1 MPQAEDS
8 GGKERED
15 KILGMDEQISRRDFL
30 NATLLAS
37 GGLLMGSAN
46 PVELLSEDD
55 WTGYGGVGD
64 YRLSNGNTYE
74 ILQAGHRI
82 RDGEFEKLPASA
94 IDTGEIYDC
103 VIVGGGISGIAAAL
117 FFGRQSRKNR
127 NCLILDNHPIF
138 GGEAKGNEFEVDG
151 HRLMAHQGSAVYF
164 AQYPH
169 SFISDFYDSIGLKS
183 PTLQY
188 QSWGGSSP
196 EMPLSRTP
204 YDMAG
209 SEPMSYGFYFGSKF
223 GKNPGIWVT
232 DPWGKKLQG
241 APISASA
248 REELLKWRQGP
259 PFPEKRPRRH
269 GDDISRQLDQITLE
283 EHMMKLYGISRE
295 TIRTFLSPVEG
306 GGSGLGADA
315 ISAYAD
321 YAADVLYPNDPEGED
336 QMFPRGNGDMA
347 RLMMKA
353 LISDSTSGPST
364 MEGVCRG
371 HVNFSALDR
380 AGSNA
385 RVRLDSTAVW
395 VQHDGEPAKSET
407 VSVIYARG
415 KKLYRV
421 KARTAVM
428 AGGCWTT
435 KHIVRDLPT
444 AHREAYEQ
452 FYRSPCLMA
461 NVALRNWRFLYKMG
475 ISGFRWFEGIGNYT
489 EIRKTALLGADS
501 PKISPDSAIVLNLKV
516 LYSYPGMPTAE
527 QGYRGRGEMLT
538 TSFRD
543 YERQIRQQF
552 TDMFAHAGLDA
563 RRDIAG
569 IILNRWG
576 HAYLNPQPG
585 FFFGKDEKAAPS
597 DILRNGPFGR
607 IAFANTDLAGIMDH
621 RSSILEAKRAVAQLL
636 GNSVVQDHA

>member
-1 MPQAEDS
+1 MSHTENPP
-8 GGKERED
+8 GKEQGD
-15 KILGMDEQISRRDFL
+15 KILGMDERISRRDFL

-46 PVELLSEDD
+46 PLKLLSEDD

-64 YRLSNGNTYE
+64 YSRSNGNTYE
-74 ILQAGHRI
+74 VVQAGHRI
-82 RDGEFEKLPASA
+82 RDGEFEALRASA
-94 IDTGEIYDC
+94 IDTGEVYDC
-103 VIVGGGISGIAAAL
+103 VIVGGGISGLAAAL
-117 FFGRQSRKNR
+117 FFVRQAGKNR
-127 NCLILDNHPIF
+127 KCLVLDNHPIF

-164 AQYPH
+164 AQYPN

-183 PTLQY
+183 SQLQY
-188 QSWGGSSP
+188 QAWGGTSP

-204 YDMAG
+204 YDMVG
-209 SEPMSYGFYFGSKF
+209 SEPASYGFYFGSKF
-223 GKNPGIWVT
+223 GQSPGFWLT
-232 DPWGKKLQG
+232 DPWGKDLRG
-241 APISASA
+241 TPIPATA
-248 REELLKWRQGP
+248 RQELLRWRQGP
-259 PFPEKRPRRH
+259 QLPEKRPQRH
-269 GDDISRQLDQITLE
+269 GDEISRQLDQITLE

-321 YAADVLYPNDPEGED
+321 YAADVLYPNDPDGKD

-347 RLMMKA
+347 RLMIKT
-353 LISDSTSGPST
+353 LIPDSIPGPAT
-364 MEGVCRG
+364 MEAVCRG
-371 HVNFSALDR
+371 HVNFPALEQPN
-380 AGSNA
+380 SNA

-395 VQHDGEPAKSET
+395 VQHDAEPAKSET

-415 KKLYRV
+415 NKLYRV

-435 KHIVRDLPT
+435 KHIVRDLPS

-475 ISGFRWFEGIGNYT
+475 ISGFRWFEGIGNYA
-489 EIRKTALLGADS
+489 EVRRTALLGADS
-501 PKISPDSAIVLNLKV
+501 PTISPESPIVLNLKI
-516 LYSYPGMPTAE
+516 LYSYPGMSTGE
-527 QGYRGRGEMLT
+527 QGYRGRGEMLS
-538 TSFRD
+538 TSFRE

-552 TDMFAHAGLDA
+552 SDMFAREGFDA

-585 FFFGKDEKAAPS
+585 FFFGKDGASAPS
-597 DILRNGPFGR
+597 EVLRKEPFGR

-621 RSSILEAKRAVAQLL
+621 RSSIREAKRAVTQLL
-636 GNSVVQDHA
+636 DRSVVQDHA

>member
-1 MPQAEDS
+1 MTQAENS
-8 GGKERED
+8 GRKKRED
-15 KILGMDEQISRRDFL
+15 KILGMDERVSRRDFL

-37 GGLLMGSAN
+37 GGLLMGSAT
-46 PVELLSEDD
+46 PLELLSADD

-64 YRLSNGNTYE
+64 YRRSNGNTYE
-74 ILQAGHRI
+74 IVQAGHRI
-82 RDGEFEKLPASA
+82 RDGEFQTLPASA
-94 IDTGEIYDC
+94 IDTGEMYDC
-103 VIVGGGISGIAAAL
+103 VIVGGGISGLAAAL
-117 FFGRQSRKNR
+117 FFVRQAGTNRK
-127 NCLILDNHPIF
+127 CLILDNHPIF

-164 AQYPH
+164 AQYPN

-183 PTLQY
+183 PKLQY
-188 QSWGGSSP
+188 QSWGGASP
-196 EMPLSRTP
+196 EMALSRTP
-204 YDMAG
+204 YDMLG
-209 SEPMSYGFYFGSKF
+209 SEPASYGFYFGSKF
-223 GKNPGIWVT
+223 GQRPGMWLT

-241 APISASA
+241 APISATA
-248 REELLKWRQGP
+248 REELLKWRQGLQR
-259 PFPEKRPRRH
+259 PEKTPQHH
-269 GDDISRQLDQITLE
+269 GDEISRQLDQVTLE
-283 EHMMKLYGISRE
+283 VHMMKLYGISRE

-306 GGSGLGADA
+306 GYSGLGPDA
-315 ISAYAD
+315 LSAYSD
-321 YAADVLYPNDPEGED
+321 YAAEAMYPTDPDGQD

-347 RLMMKA
+347 RLMIKT
-353 LISDSTSGPST
+353 LIPDSISGPAT

-380 AGSNA
+380 SSSNA

-407 VSVIYARG
+407 VSVIYVG
-415 KKLYRV
+415 GNKLHRV

-435 KHIVRDLPT
+435 KHIVRDLPA

-475 ISGFRWFEGIGNYT
+475 ISGFRWFEGIGNYA
-489 EIRKTALLGADS
+489 EVRRTALLGAES
-501 PKISPDSAIVLNLKV
+501 ATISPDSPIVLNLKV
-516 LYSYPGMPTAE
+516 LYSYPGVPVAD
-527 QGYRGRGEMLT
+527 QGNRGRSEMLS
-538 TSFRD
+538 TSFRE

-552 TDMFAHAGLDA
+552 TDMFAVAGFDA

-569 IILNRWG
+569 VILNRWG

-585 FFFGKDEKAAPS
+585 FFFGKDGKAAPS
-597 DILRNGPFGR
+597 EVLRKEPFGR

-636 GNSVVQDHA
+636 DRSVVQDNA